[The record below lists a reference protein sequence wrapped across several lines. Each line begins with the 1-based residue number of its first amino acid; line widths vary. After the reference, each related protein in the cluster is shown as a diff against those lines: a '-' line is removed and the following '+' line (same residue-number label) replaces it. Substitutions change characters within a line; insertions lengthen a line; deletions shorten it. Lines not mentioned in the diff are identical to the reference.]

1 MRINRIAA
9 FLFTSI
15 LLGCTLNGE
24 QEKKLNESFSAY
36 VFARNECQV
45 ISYVAFTYPELVASY
60 RAEGD
65 SLFKEHFNCNKDS
78 IYLDDPTLRQ
88 TVKEGNSIHVL
99 YDMTLYHESS
109 GKKDDKKY
117 PLIGISDDNGKSWF
131 FMDKSEYVDK
141 SRLPKLVRLLKD

>member
-1 MRINRIAA
+1 MITNRIVP
-9 FLFTSI
+9 FLF
-15 LLGCTLNGE
+15 LLFLVGCTLNGE

-36 VFARNECQV
+36 IFAKNECQV

-60 RAEGD
+60 KAEGD

-99 YDMTLYHESS
+99 YDLSLYHEAT

-117 PLIGISDDNGKSWF
+117 QLIGISEDDGKTWF
-131 FMDKSEYVDK
+131 FMDKTEYVDK